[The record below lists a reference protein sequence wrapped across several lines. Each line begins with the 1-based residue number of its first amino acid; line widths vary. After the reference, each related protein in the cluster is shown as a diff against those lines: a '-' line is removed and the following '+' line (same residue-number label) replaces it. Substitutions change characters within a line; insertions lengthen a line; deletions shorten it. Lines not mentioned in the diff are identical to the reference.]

1 MMPRTNPIEHEP
13 SSGNVFADL
22 GLAQAEDLAH
32 KAGLIGSIMRYK
44 QEHGLTQSA
53 LADLVGIPQPRL
65 SNLFRGKLGGITTEK
80 LIAACARLGRHVR
93 IVLDE
98 HPAEADAGRVELKVA

>member
-1 MMPRTNPIEHEP
+1 MAKVDPVEHEA

-22 GLAQAEDLAH
+22 GLPRAEDLAH
-32 KAGLIGSIMRYK
+32 KAGLIGSIMRYQ

-65 SNLFRGKLGGITTEK
+65 SNLFRGRLGGITTEK

-93 IVLDE
+93 IIVEE
-98 HPAEADAGRVELKVA
+98 HPAEGDAGRVALELA

>member
-1 MMPRTNPIEHEP
+1 MAKADTIEHEV

-22 GLAQAEDLAH
+22 GLAQAEDLAY
-32 KAGLIGSIMRYK
+32 KAGLIGSIMRYQ

-53 LADLVGIPQPRL
+53 LAELVEIPQPRL
-65 SNLFRGKLGGITTEK
+65 SNLFRGKLAGITTEK

-93 IVLDE
+93 IVVDE
-98 HPAEADAGRVELKVA
+98 HPAKADAGRVALELA

>member
-1 MMPRTNPIEHEP
+1 MPNAVKVEHEV

-22 GLAQAEDLAH
+22 GLAQAEDLTY
-32 KAGLIGSIMRYK
+32 KAGLIGSIMRYQ

-53 LADLVGIPQPRL
+53 LAELVEIPQPRL
-65 SNLFRGKLGGITTEK
+65 SNLFRGKLAGITTEK

-93 IVLDE
+93 IVVDE
-98 HPAEADAGRVELKVA
+98 HPAEADAGRVGLELA